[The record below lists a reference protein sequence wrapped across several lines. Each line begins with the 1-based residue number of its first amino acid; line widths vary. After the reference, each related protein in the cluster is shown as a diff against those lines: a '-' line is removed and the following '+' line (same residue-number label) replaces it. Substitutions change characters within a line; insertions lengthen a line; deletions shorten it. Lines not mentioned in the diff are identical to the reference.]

1 MAAKVKKETSHNVEF
16 AKGGNTHMF
25 GEQAAG
31 EQKPGETSHDV
42 SGGAPGP
49 KFASGGSG
57 KMFGYSPSAPARAGI
72 TSAR

>member
-1 MAAKVKKETSHNVEF
+1 MANVHKEKTTNTEF

-25 GEQAAG
+25 GPQAAG
-31 EQKPGETSHDV
+31 EQKPGETEHDV
-42 SGGAPGP
+42 KGGAPGA

-57 KMFGYSPSAPARAGI
+57 KMFGYTGALPARSGI